1 MRHPIRFALAT
12 MLVIA
17 ACGGGADQSGDS
29 AAAGTTVAAV
39 DPATLDPATITPQEL
54 ALGDSLFHGLIG
66 ATSCQ
71 ACHGP
76 DGKGGTV
83 APDLTDSTWLHSDG
97 SYGAI
102 YKQIET
108 GVMQPKQYMGVMPPF
123 GGAPLTP
130 EKHRAVAAYVY
141 SLGHPVKK

>member
-1 MRHPIRFALAT
+1 MRYTLRFLLAFTALT
-12 MLVIA
+12 V
-17 ACGGGADQSGDS
+17 ACGGEKAADT
-29 AAAGTTVAAV
+29 AAADAAPAAAV
-39 DPATLDPATITPQEL
+39 DPSTLDPKTITAAEL
-54 ALGDSLFHGLIG
+54 ALGDSLYHGLIG

-76 DGKGGTV
+76 DGKGGAV
-83 APDLTDSTWLHSDG
+83 APNLTDAEWLHGDG

-108 GVMQPKQYMGVMPPF
+108 GVMQPKQFMGVMPPF

-141 SLGHPVKK
+141 SLSRPVAK